1 MPIVSTNTGWNLL
14 PDFVT
19 DTDAEH
25 FWAAQCQSVTYNADS
40 SFEDSPCKPLE
51 SLT

>member
-1 MPIVSTNTGWNLL
+1 LSFCKNEANFSVVMLLWLKEIFTMPIVSTNTGWNLL

-25 FWAAQCQSVTYNADS
+25 F
-40 SFEDSPCKPLE
+40 
-51 SLT
+51 